1 VGEKNIAVFFL
12 SVFLLV
18 QILGLYIGSQYLSLI
33 SSGQAQPVFENPA
46 SVGNSVFLFV
56 YILVGTGLIILAV
69 KFWKFLIR
77 IVEVVAVFS
86 ASMITFMF
94 LIPFEVLQVP
104 LGILLAIGL
113 TAWKMLRP
121 SFLSQNLSLIFSI
134 AGAGAIIGASL
145 GMLPSLVFLLLL
157 SVYDFTA
164 VFITKH
170 MVYIAKEIVKRP
182 TAFTLAFPYRFKKPV
197 SYSVGKTKIKK
208 KFHIFQLGGG
218 DIAIP
223 LMFAV
228 SALASFSLV
237 HALSIAIGSAV
248 ALGLLI
254 FYSAKRP
261 GMVLPAL
268 PFISAGS
275 ILGFLISVLIF

>member
-1 VGEKNIAVFFL
+1 LGEKNIAVFFL
-12 SVFLLV
+12 SIFLLV
-18 QILGLYIGSQYLSLI
+18 QMLGLYIGSQYISLI
-33 SSGQAQPVFENPA
+33 KSGQTEPIFENPS
-46 SVGNSVFLFV
+46 SVGNSIFLLV
-56 YILVGTGLIILAV
+56 YILIGTGLMILAV
-69 KFWKFLIR
+69 KYWKFLIR
-77 IVEVVAVFS
+77 IIEVVAVFS

-94 LIPFEVLQVP
+94 LIPIETLQVP
-104 LGILLAIGL
+104 LGILLALAL
-113 TAWKMLRP
+113 TAWKILRP

-145 GMLPSLVFLLLL
+145 GMLPSLIFILLL

-170 MVYIAKEIVKRP
+170 MVYIAKEITKRP
-182 TAFTLAFPYRFKKPV
+182 TAFTLAFPYKFRKPI
-197 SYSVGKTKIKK
+197 SYSIGKKNIKK

-223 LMFAV
+223 LMFSV
-228 SALASFSLV
+228 STLASFSLIQ
-237 HALSIAIGSAV
+237 ALSVAIGSAA

-254 FYSAKRP
+254 YYSAKKP
-261 GMVLPAL
+261 GRVLPAL